1 MLIIFIKDNTKKRDN
16 PACQIL
22 DGDWLLPTK
31 DITFMPLSIY
41 LANKKY
47 MRESRYKKYRDR
59 PTRLSR
65 YFFIFPAENYPPK
78 LSYIIDSGSTPS
90 PSSME
95 TTALDIGPGPHM

>member
-47 MRESRYKKYRDR
+47 MRE
-59 PTRLSR
+59 
-65 YFFIFPAENYPPK
+65 
-78 LSYIIDSGSTPS
+78 
-90 PSSME
+90 
-95 TTALDIGPGPHM
+95 